1 MRFAAIADI
10 HGNADALEAVLADI
24 DSEGITDVVN
34 LGDHLSGPL
43 QARRTADLL
52 MARCIVSIKGNQDRR
67 MLQAIAAG
75 TGGARFD
82 CRELD
87 TRHVAWLEAQTATL
101 LWREEV
107 FLCHGTPNDD
117 ETYWLEA
124 VGADG
129 VVSLRPIEEIEP
141 EAKNV
146 SGSLI
151 LCAHTHIPRSVRLRD
166 GRMVVNPG
174 SVGLAGYRD
183 SQPPHPVMQAGT
195 PDAAYAICE
204 KRSAGWVIN
213 LRTVPYDTRAMAALA
228 RERQNAIWASALETG
243 WVRT

>member
-24 DSEGITDVVN
+24 AREGITDVVN

-52 MARCIVSIKGNQDRR
+52 MAQAFVSIRGNQDRR
-67 MLQAIAAG
+67 MLAAIASG
-75 TGGARFD
+75 QGDTRVD
-82 CRELD
+82 CRELEAH
-87 TRHVAWLEAQTATL
+87 HVAWLDAQPATL

-107 FLCHGTPNDD
+107 FLCHGTPRDD
-117 ETYWLEA
+117 ETYWLES
-124 VGADG
+124 VGPEGA
-129 VVSLRPIEEIEP
+129 VSLRPIEQIEP
-141 EAKNV
+141 EAADV
-146 SGSLI
+146 PGSLI
-151 LCAHTHIPRSVRLRD
+151 LCAHTHIPRCVRLRD

-183 SQPPHPVMQAGT
+183 SQPPHPVMQVGT

-204 KRSAGWVIN
+204 KRRAGWAIN
-213 LRTVPYDTRAMAALA
+213 LRTVPYDTRAMVALA
-228 RERQNAIWASALETG
+228 RARQNAVWASALETG